1 MTRSQKRILNQLLI
15 FLIILALMLT
25 IALLIRRRMDR
36 ADADAAASAD
46 SSQTEQTNPTV
57 FTAIS
62 WTNGETLQSFSKTA
76 EGTWY
81 WDADKDF
88 PLDPTIIN
96 SVTDTLSNFQPVKS
110 FAAGEA
116 LSAYGLENSNWTLTA
131 AAQDGTTLTLTV
143 GTQVP
148 DRTGYYLLR
157 SDKPNTVYV
166 VDSTIPGAIGTAV
179 YDMMRLPELPSPDTI
194 NAIFLN
200 SAGKELSVTSA
211 DGVSWTCNGT
221 DVTNNAVLAAMIN
234 SLSTLQPER
243 CENFKPSADGL
254 ALWGMDAPAVT
265 ALISYDGDQL
275 LTLQIGSKTLDGS
288 GYYVR
293 INEDTTIYSINAY
306 DMENIIAVAQYGFAA
321 PADTAQN

>member
-36 ADADAAASAD
+36 TDADAAASAA
-46 SSQTEQTNPTV
+46 SSQTEQANTTV
-57 FTAIS
+57 FTTVS
-62 WTNGETLQSFSKTA
+62 WTNGETLQSFSKSA

-96 SVTDTLSNFQPVKS
+96 NITDALSNFQPVKS

-116 LSAYGLENSNWTLTA
+116 LSSYGLENSNRTLTA
-131 AAQDGTTLTLTV
+131 AAQDGATLTLTI
-143 GTQVP
+143 GTQAP
-148 DRTGYYLLR
+148 DGTGYYLLR
-157 SDKPNTVYV
+157 SDKPDTIYV
-166 VDSTIPGAIGTAV
+166 VGSTLPNTISTTV
-179 YDMMRLPELPSPDTI
+179 YDMMRLPKLPSLDTI
-194 NAIFLN
+194 NAISLN
-200 SAGKELSVTSA
+200 SAGKELSVTSV
-211 DGVSWTCNGT
+211 DGSSWICNDI
-221 DVTNNAVLAAMIN
+221 DVTSNAVLAAMIN

>member
-1 MTRSQKRILNQLLI
+1 MTRSQKRTLNQLLI

-25 IALLIRRRMDR
+25 IALLIRRRMDQV
-36 ADADAAASAD
+36 DADAAASAD
-46 SSQTEQTNPTV
+46 SSQAKQADVAV

-62 WTNGETLQSFSKTA
+62 WTNGETLQSFSKA
-76 EGTWY
+76 ADGTWY
-81 WDADKDF
+81 WVADKDF

-96 SVTDTLSNFQPVKS
+96 SVTDALSSFKPVKS

-131 AAQDGTTLTLTV
+131 DAQDGTILTLTV
-143 GTQVP
+143 GSQAP
-148 DRTGYYLLR
+148 DGTGYYLLR
-157 SDKPNTVYV
+157 SDEPNTVYV
-166 VDSTIPGAIGTAV
+166 VDSSLPDAIGTAV
-179 YDMMRLPELPSPDTI
+179 YDMMRLPELPSLDTI
-194 NAIFLN
+194 NAVSLN

-211 DGVSWTCNGT
+211 DGVSWTCNGI
-221 DVTNNAVLAAMIN
+221 DVTNNAVLSAMIS
-234 SLSTLQPER
+234 SLSTLRPER

-254 ALWGMDAPAVT
+254 ALWGMETPAVT

-275 LTLQIGSKTLDGS
+275 LKLQIGSKTLDGS

-306 DMENIIAVAQYGFAA
+306 DMANIITVAQYGFAS